1 MTGDGPAGDVPL
13 AGMRDHSFVV
23 PGPPILLP
31 LGLLL
36 MVVSGLALRRRAQ
49 ATPIRLAATWL
60 AGWYAVAVVGATL
73 LPLHLSWGAA
83 PQYFRIN
90 PVPLIH
96 VRPSD
101 SALNVVMTLP
111 FAAALHVV
119 FGIRDKMRVL
129 RLGLLLS
136 ASIEITQGVLILT
149 VHDNRWAEAND
160 IIANVLGV
168 YLGYLA
174 FDRLLRLDAVRRL
187 VTAAAPATPE
197 PLPATEPG

>member
-1 MTGDGPAGDVPL
+1 
-13 AGMRDHSFVV
+13 MRSFVV
-23 PGPPILLP
+23 PGPPVLLP
-31 LGLLL
+31 LGVLF
-36 MVVSGLALRRRAQ
+36 MAVSWVTLRRRGQ
-49 ATPIRLAATWL
+49 STPIRLAATWL
-60 AGWYAVAVVGATL
+60 AAWYAVAVVGATL
-73 LPLHLSWGAA
+73 LPLHLSRGTA
-83 PQYFRIN
+83 PEYFRIN
-90 PVPLIH
+90 PIPLLH
-96 VRPSD
+96 LRPSD
-101 SALNVVMTLP
+101 SVLNVVMTLP

-187 VTAAAPATPE
+187 VTAAAPTAPRPSTVV
-197 PLPATEPG
+197 EPG

>member
-1 MTGDGPAGDVPL
+1 
-13 AGMRDHSFVV
+13 MRHEPFVV
-23 PGPPILLP
+23 PGPPVLLP
-31 LGLLL
+31 LGVLLVIL
-36 MVVSGLALRRRAQ
+36 SWVVLRRRAQ

-60 AGWYAVAVVGATL
+60 AVWYAVAVVGATL
-73 LPLHLSWGAA
+73 LPLHLSWGTA

-90 PVPLIH
+90 PIPFVH
-96 VRPSD
+96 VRPRD

-111 FAAALHVV
+111 FAAAVHVV
-119 FGIRDKMRVL
+119 FGIREKMRVL
-129 RLGLLLS
+129 RFGLLLS

-187 VTAAAPATPE
+187 VVAAAPPAPE
-197 PLPATEPG
+197 PTSAAEPG

>member
-1 MTGDGPAGDVPL
+1 
-13 AGMRDHSFVV
+13 MRSFVV

-31 LGLLL
+31 LGALL
-36 MVVSGLALRRRAQ
+36 MVVSWVALRRRDRL
-49 ATPIRLAATWL
+49 TPLRLTATWL
-60 AGWYAVAVVGATL
+60 AAWYAVAIVGATL
-73 LPLHLSWGAA
+73 LPLHLSWGTE

-90 PVPLIH
+90 PIPLTH

-101 SALNVVMTLP
+101 SVLNVVMTLP

-136 ASIEITQGVLILT
+136 ASIEITQGLLILT

-174 FDRLLRLDAVRRL
+174 FQRLLRFGGVRRL
-187 VTAAAPATPE
+187 VSDIEPAPSPV
-197 PLPATEPG
+197 PGPG